1 MCAESFRIQALD
13 CDSRIFAATEQT
25 TIIRPVLRVHT
36 AKCLGIYGIEIQIPS
51 TISSKKTS
59 WVVICRG
66 QNRYVEESHHLEP
79 GPIPPVRHYCERE
92 RGLKPVRHT
101 VNYLFFHV
109 LRPRRCEGLSN
120 STANDVGITIAT
132 AEL

>member
-1 MCAESFRIQALD
+1 MMVASEIELFVCREYTYTSLGADS
-13 CDSRIFAATEQT
+13 DSRIFAATEQR
-25 TIIRPVLRVHT
+25 TIIGPVLRVHT
-36 AKCLGIYGIEIQIPS
+36 VKCLGIYGIEIQIPS

-92 RGLKPVRHT
+92 RERSQASATHSELLVFSRVETET
-101 VNYLFFHV
+101 V
-109 LRPRRCEGLSN
+109 
-120 STANDVGITIAT
+120 
-132 AEL
+132 